1 MLVHP
6 AIAALR
12 RQTASQRRA
21 NQNHAS
27 VMHKAQDSW
36 LDQKS
41 TERFAADLAQYS
53 AGAKLEACSN
63 LAGLMTNLELAN
75 EWVNSFLSM
84 MISAHRAVP
93 LSEPPFAFRAS
104 PGFATV
110 QLLKK
115 GRATLTLAAYEP
127 LEAVEEPTSAVFS
140 DRSSRELVLKGAAF
154 GLTHEIVDSGSGEA
168 AQDASVRT
176 RRMNW
181 HIGDTIE
188 TRALIGARHVVRVKR
203 SLLLL
208 QLTREAK
215 QPQPVREVEL
225 ASGAV
230 TRTASGDKSASQA
243 VMALAVLGALRDYS
257 ALDVIHQTALNP
269 DEDPEVRWEAV
280 RQALGLGAVR
290 GMEILETLVKR
301 TDDALSKPAAALKEQ
316 LVTNRFDLQEA
327 WEKDA

>member
-1 MLVHP
+1 
-6 AIAALR
+6 
-12 RQTASQRRA
+12 
-21 NQNHAS
+21 
-27 VMHKAQDSW
+27 MHKAQKGW
-36 LDQKS
+36 LDQRRTK
-41 TERFAADLAQYS
+41 RLAADLAQYS
-53 AGAKLEACSN
+53 AGATLEACSN

-140 DRSSRELVLKGAAF
+140 DRSRRELVLKGAAV
-154 GLTHEIVDSGSGEA
+154 GLTHEVLEGGG
-168 AQDASVRT
+168 DADRGANVRT

-188 TRALIGARHVVRVKR
+188 TRALIGARHIVRVKR

-215 QPQPVREVEL
+215 QPLPVREVEL
-225 ASGAV
+225 ASGVV
-230 TRTASGDKSASQA
+230 TRMASGDKSASQA
-243 VMALAVLGALRDYS
+243 VMALGVLGALRAYS
-257 ALDVIHQTALNP
+257 ALDVVHQTALNP

-280 RQALGLGAVR
+280 RQALGMGAVR

-301 TDDALSKPAAALKEQ
+301 TDDALSKPATALKEQ